1 MMDWS
6 EHYIEVQQL
15 LRRYQAAVLARD
27 WDTAGQLAAVLST
40 VAAAL
45 KKHTEQQGD

>member
-1 MMDWS
+1 MDWS
-6 EHYIEVQQL
+6 EHYIDAQQL
-15 LRRYQAAVLARD
+15 LRRYQAAALARD

-45 KKHTEQQGD
+45 KNHTEQQGD